1 MILAKVGYYLLLQLK
16 IAPGLA
22 YYKSGK
28 GWFNQKVWHTRASF
42 LTKGNVTVALKNY
55 THGERLCDSAII
67 IMYRYVLLLAF
78 KFISKKKCFSLSVS
92 ETNRS
97 KYSE

>member
-1 MILAKVGYYLLLQLK
+1 MILAKVGYYLLLQHK

-55 THGERLCDSAII
+55 RPTHGERLCDSAII
-67 IMYRYVLLLAF
+67 YVPVCT
-78 KFISKKKCFSLSVS
+78 FIGIQVHLKKEMVF
-92 ETNRS
+92 T
-97 KYSE
+97 